1 MCKVSAAP
9 QRKQLYLDK
18 AESRLQAPY
27 SNSQAAS
34 RKGDRGAPDS
44 GVCRAV
50 RAAVR
55 TDGAGCP
62 ALTDALL
69 RRAGAAL
76 PDSAAGRLHAQPDT
90 AASRGGACQP
100 RAHLHYSSHHPA
112 VRSSEGVPVLGRA
125 GTRWSLVSLPTQTT
139 L

>member
-1 MCKVSAAP
+1 MSAAP

-76 PDSAAGRLHAQPDT
+76 PDSAAGRCTPSLTLRLPEEAPVSPGRTFIT
-90 AASRGGACQP
+90 AHITLQSG
-100 RAHLHYSSHHPA
+100 
-112 VRSSEGVPVLGRA
+112 
-125 GTRWSLVSLPTQTT
+125 LVKVCLS
-139 L
+139 